1 MGESAPAECRSS
13 DGGLR
18 MVKMIHSK
26 LVGGSAMALCLYDR
40 GGSNVY
46 GVESEGRVVMT
57 GTKAE
62 AKQFY
67 GRGW

>member
-1 MGESAPAECRSS
+1 
-13 DGGLR
+13 